1 MKFGVNT
8 LLWTAGFG
16 RADLDLLP
24 RLKEHGFDG
33 VEIATFRF
41 DGFPASEIRRA
52 VEQSGLACTFCSALT
67 GELSLVSE
75 DPGVRRRALD
85 FLRQGVQT
93 AAELGA
99 NIMVGP
105 YCAPVGQLVGRR
117 RTADEWQ
124 RAVDGLRGLAE
135 TLDRCGV
142 TLAVEPLNRFETY
155 FLNTAADAA
164 ALCEE
169 VGHPRVG
176 VLFDTFHA
184 NIEEKEIAAA
194 CRSLGRH
201 LRHVHACENDRGIPG
216 SGHVEWEALFRAL
229 RDMGYDGWLVI
240 ESFGFGIPEIAAAA
254 CIWRDLAPA
263 PEAIAFEGLRFLRRQ
278 ASAPDSPSPRA
289 SGAGASDTP

>member
-24 RLKEHGFDG
+24 RLKEQGFDG

-41 DGFPASEIRRA
+41 DGFPAREIRRA
-52 VEQSGLACTFCSALT
+52 LERCGLACTFCSALT

-75 DPGVRRRALD
+75 DPELRRRALT
-85 FLRQGVQT
+85 FLRQGVET

-99 NIMVGP
+99 GIMVGP
-105 YCAPVGQLVGRR
+105 YCAPVGQLRGRR
-117 RTADEWQ
+117 RTQEEWQ
-124 RAVDGLRGLAE
+124 RAVEGLRALAE
-135 TLDRCGV
+135 ALETYQV

-164 ALCEE
+164 TLCEE

-184 NIEEKEIAAA
+184 NIEEKDIAAA
-194 CRSLGRH
+194 CGSLGRH

-216 SGHVEWEALFRAL
+216 SGHVEWHALFRAL
-229 RDMGYDGWLVI
+229 HDLGYSGWLVI

-263 PEAIAFEGLRFLRRQ
+263 PEAIAFEGLRFLRQQ
-278 ASAPDSPSPRA
+278 AAAQDPR
-289 SGAGASDTP
+289 